1 MKKRSLK
8 ALIYDYIRIP
18 FSSPR
23 MNYCTFGGIP
33 LGKLVE
39 FYGEEH
45 GGKTTSA
52 LDIVGNYQKLPN
64 AKKVLNKIRIV
75 ILLFF
80 LPRRVPGFSFR
91 YSDHL

>member
-1 MKKRSLK
+1 MTSLDMLLDK
-8 ALIYDYIRIP
+8 YNKDHKDVISLGLPKYDYVRIP

-64 AKKVLNKIRIV
+64 AKC
-75 ILLFF
+75 
-80 LPRRVPGFSFR
+80 
-91 YSDHL
+91 